1 MINSNYVSYKDAGVD
16 IDYGDESVKQIQIDA
31 KRTERKGALNSIGG
45 FAGLFS
51 LKAALSEID
60 DPVLVS
66 GTDGV
71 GTKLLVAIEANHHES
86 IGQDL
91 VAMCAND
98 VLCSGAKPL
107 FFLDYFSAA
116 NLKSSPL
123 VRVVNS
129 IAKACSEIDCVLLG
143 GESAEMPGLYAPTH
157 YDLAGFCVGVVERK
171 NIINGKNL
179 AAGDQIIG
187 LHSSGLHSNGFSL
200 ARKII
205 FEHMQKNIND
215 EIILP
220 TQKKISVADLLLE
233 PTKLY
238 VKSILALIEEK
249 ITIKAMAHITGGGIS
264 GNLQRSFPLNFS
276 AIIDTKSWEE
286 PYIFSLIK
294 KHGPV
299 LEAEMRKTF
308 NLGIGFALVVNE
320 ADTER
325 ALGVLRGRKES
336 ATVIGHVID
345 KSGPVIFEDR

>member
-31 KRTERKGALNSIGG
+31 KKTERSGSLTSIGG

-51 LKAALSEID
+51 LKGAMSEID

-71 GTKLLVAIEANHHES
+71 GTKLLVAIEANRHES

-123 VRVVNS
+123 VRVVSS

-171 NIINGKNL
+171 NIIDGKDL

-205 FEHMQKNIND
+205 FEHMHKNIND
-215 EIILP
+215 EIILS
-220 TQKKISVADLLLE
+220 TQKKVTVADLLLE

-238 VKSILALIEEK
+238 VKSILALIEAK
-249 ITIKAMAHITGGGIS
+249 IAIKAMAHITGGGIS
-264 GNLQRSFPLNFS
+264 GNLQRSFPSNFS
-276 AIIDTKSWEE
+276 AVIDTKSWEE

-299 LEAEMRKTF
+299 LETEMRKTF
-308 NLGIGFALVVNE
+308 NLGIGFTLVVSQT
-320 ADTER
+320 DSSS
-325 ALGVLRGRKES
+325 ALDILKEHKES
-336 ATVIGHVID
+336 ATIIGHVIE
-345 KSGPVIFEDR
+345 KTGPVIFLEK